1 MGFNPAELRLAIGA
15 LSGALGLLLNWV
27 RFGHLYDFPFL
38 QTAQPHG
45 LVMGRVVVYNFSLR
59 EQVLIP
65 QTSPQKPFTG
75 ENSVLSAEG
84 H

>member
-15 LSGALGLLLNWV
+15 LSGGLGLLNWV
-27 RFGHLYDFPFL
+27 RSGHLYDFPFL

-45 LVMGRVVVYNFSLR
+45 LVMGRVVVNNFSLG